1 MKFSNLGKRLFFA
14 LWAIPLGWCIIN
26 WAAFPTITL
35 FSKEIAPVYP
45 AQILVIVLIMMA
57 CFEYTR
63 MLSIFYPENSF
74 WLSYIWLGIQFLLY
88 FINDATF
95 PHTLSIYG
103 LLILVALEAMLR
115 RGKNQRNRWM
125 RASLLFSGN
134 TFLYIAAISMLNLY
148 STSFQSLYAK
158 GPHQMLSQLGI
169 ITVFAAIFMC
179 DSMAY
184 FTGSIWGKTHFS
196 SISPKKTIEGSIG
209 GFIAAILVCGISWYF
224 LADRTL
230 PVWLGVA
237 LGCIIGIFAQI
248 GDLLVSLIKRFFRVK
263 DASDIIP
270 GHGGILDRFDSV
282 FFTIPMVQLFA
293 WAVTK
298 IFG

>member
-14 LWAIPLGWCIIN
+14 LWAIPLGWWIIN
-26 WAAFPTITL
+26 TNITL
-35 FSKEIAPVYP
+35 LPKELATVYP
-45 AQILVIVLIMMA
+45 AQVLVIVLIMMS

-63 MLSIFYPENSF
+63 MLSIFYHVNAF
-74 WLSYIWLGIQFLLY
+74 WFSYIWLGIQFVLY
-88 FINDATF
+88 FINDTTF

-103 LLILVALEAMLR
+103 LLILVAIEAMLWK
-115 RGKNQRNRWM
+115 GKNPRNRWM

-134 TFLYIAAISMLNLY
+134 AFLYIAAISMMNLY
-148 STSFQSLYAK
+148 REPFQSIYLPNA
-158 GPHQMLSQLGI
+158 HQMLSQLGI

-184 FTGSIWGKTHFS
+184 FTGSLWGKTHFS
-196 SISPKKTIEGSIG
+196 TISPKKTIEGSIG

-224 LADRTL
+224 FADDKF
-230 PVWLGVA
+230 PWWLGII
-237 LGCIIGIFAQI
+237 LGGIIGVFAQI

-282 FFTIPMVQLFA
+282 FFTIPMVQLFIWTA
-293 WAVTK
+293 TK